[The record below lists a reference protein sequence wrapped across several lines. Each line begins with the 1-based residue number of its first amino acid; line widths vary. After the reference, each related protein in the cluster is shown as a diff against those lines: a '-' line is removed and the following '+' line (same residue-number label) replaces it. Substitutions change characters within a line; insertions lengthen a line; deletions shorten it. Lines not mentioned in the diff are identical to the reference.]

1 MFPRGAWEQGTQRE
15 DHGLQAAPLYVTPL
29 TRTIPPN
36 SKGTCSI
43 ISLGCPKNLVDS
55 ERMLGL
61 LQLEGY
67 QMVTEPEGADFV
79 IVNTCGFL
87 QAARQESLD
96 AIREMV
102 QLKQKGL
109 VGGVIVAGCLA
120 ERNKKA
126 LLEACP
132 GVDQVV
138 GLFAR
143 DEIGQ
148 AADRLAG
155 GGAEQ
160 RTIFRPAPVAPLV
173 DSDRLRL
180 TPRHVAYLKVS
191 EGCSRL
197 CTFCSIP
204 LIRGKH
210 LSKPIDQVVAEAE
223 QLVADGAREL
233 VLVAQDTTSYGIDL
247 GGEPRLAP
255 LLKRLVDTPGLDWIR
270 LMYLYPMHF
279 TDELFEVLSSAPKIL
294 PYLDLPLQHI
304 NDKILRRMNR
314 RVDRAETERLLD
326 QLRERIE
333 GLVLRTTLITG
344 FPGET
349 EGQFAELVDFVGQRR
364 FERLGVFAYSREPDT
379 PAARLPGQ
387 VAPKVARA
395 RRDRLMAAQQ
405 EIAFAWGESQVGRT
419 LAVLIDRCIPGEQDA
434 YVGRSYADAP
444 EVDGVVYVTG
454 SGLAPGQIV
463 PCEIVAA
470 RGYDL
475 VAVATGGALCRSAP
489 SESGHAVRSACGGC
503 GGRPSICPTS

>member
-1 MFPRGAWEQGTQRE
+1 MIGLACRSE
-15 DHGLQAAPLYVTPL
+15 DSPLAQTN
-29 TRTIPPN
+29 PPN
-36 SKGTCSI
+36 TKGTYSI

-67 QMVTEPEGADFV
+67 QMVPESEGADFV

-96 AIREMV
+96 TIREMV
-102 QLKQKGL
+102 RLKKRGL
-109 VGGVIVAGCLA
+109 VRGVIVAGCLA
-120 ERNKKA
+120 ERNRES
-126 LLEACP
+126 LLEECP

-138 GLFAR
+138 GLFGR
-143 DEIGQ
+143 DEICR
-148 AADRLAG
+148 AAERVVG
-155 GGAEQ
+155 GVTEQ
-160 RTIFRPAPVAPLV
+160 RTIFRPAPVAALV
-173 DSDRLRL
+173 DRDRLRL
-180 TPRHVAYLKVS
+180 TPRHVAYLKIS

-204 LIRGKH
+204 KIRGKH
-210 LSKPIDQVVAEAE
+210 VSKPLDQVVEEAE

-233 VLVAQDTTSYGIDL
+233 VLVAQDTTSYGADL
-247 GGEPRLAP
+247 EGAPRLAA
-255 LLKRLVDTPGLDWIR
+255 LVKRLIDIHGLEWVR

-279 TDELFEVLSSAPKIL
+279 TDELFEVLSCAPKLL

-314 RVDRAETERLLD
+314 RVGRAETERLVD
-326 QLRERIE
+326 QLRHRIE
-333 GLVLRTTLITG
+333 GLVLRTTMITG

-349 EGQFAELVDFVGQRR
+349 EGQFEELLDFVRQRR

-379 PAARLPGQ
+379 PAARLPEQ

-405 EIAFAWGESQVGRT
+405 EIAFAWSESQIGRP
-419 LAVLIDRCIPGEQDA
+419 LEVLIDRCMPGQQDA

-454 SGLAPGQIV
+454 GDLAPGQIV
-463 PCEIVAA
+463 PCEVVAA

-475 VAVATGGALCRSAP
+475 VAVATGDPR
-489 SESGHAVRSACGGC
+489 
-503 GGRPSICPTS
+503 

>member
-1 MFPRGAWEQGTQRE
+1 
-15 DHGLQAAPLYVTPL
+15 
-29 TRTIPPN
+29 
-36 SKGTCSI
+36 
-43 ISLGCPKNLVDS
+43 
-55 ERMLGL
+55 MLGL
-61 LQLEGY
+61 LELEGY
-67 QMVTEPEGADFV
+67 KMVREPEGADFV

-87 QAARQESLD
+87 RAARQESLD

-102 QLKQKGL
+102 RLKEGGL
-109 VGGVIVAGCLA
+109 VRGVIVAGCLA
-120 ERNKKA
+120 ERNRET
-126 LLEACP
+126 LLEDCP

-143 DEIGQ
+143 DEIAR
-148 AADRLAG
+148 AAERLMG
-155 GGAEQ
+155 GVAEQ
-160 RTIFRPAPVAPLV
+160 RTIFGPPAMAPLV
-173 DSDRLRL
+173 DRDRLRL

-204 LIRGKH
+204 RIRGKH
-210 LSKPIDQVVAEAE
+210 VSKPMDQVVAEAE

-247 GGEPRLAP
+247 EGQPRLAP
-255 LLKRLVDTPGLDWIR
+255 LLKRLIDIRGLEWVR

-304 NDKILRRMNR
+304 NDKILRQMNR
-314 RVDRAETERLLD
+314 RVGRAETERLLD
-326 QLRERIE
+326 QLRQRIE
-333 GLVLRTTLITG
+333 GLVLRTTMITG

-349 EGQFAELVDFVGQRR
+349 EGQFGELLDFVRQRR

-387 VAPKVARA
+387 VAPRVARA

-405 EIAFAWGESQVGRT
+405 QIAFAWGESQVGRT
-419 LAVLIDRCIPGEQDA
+419 LEVLIDRCIPHEQDA

-454 SGLAPGQIV
+454 RDLAPGCIV
-463 PCEIVAA
+463 RCEVVAA
-470 RGYDL
+470 REYDL
-475 VAVATGGALCRSAP
+475 VAVATGEPR
-489 SESGHAVRSACGGC
+489 
-503 GGRPSICPTS
+503 

>member
-1 MFPRGAWEQGTQRE
+1 MIGLACRSE
-15 DHGLQAAPLYVTPL
+15 DSPLAQTN
-29 TRTIPPN
+29 PPN
-36 SKGTCSI
+36 TKGTYSI

-67 QMVTEPEGADFV
+67 QMVPESEGADFV

-96 AIREMV
+96 TIREMV
-102 QLKQKGL
+102 RLKKRGL
-109 VGGVIVAGCLA
+109 VRGVIVAGCLA
-120 ERNKKA
+120 ERNRES
-126 LLEACP
+126 LLEECP

-138 GLFAR
+138 GLFGR
-143 DEIGQ
+143 DEICR
-148 AADRLAG
+148 AAERVVG
-155 GGAEQ
+155 GVTEQ
-160 RTIFRPAPVAPLV
+160 RTIFRPAPVAALV
-173 DSDRLRL
+173 DRDRLRL
-180 TPRHVAYLKVS
+180 TPRHVAYLKIS

-204 LIRGKH
+204 KIRGKH
-210 LSKPIDQVVAEAE
+210 VSKPLDQVVEEAE

-233 VLVAQDTTSYGIDL
+233 VLVAQDTTSYGADL
-247 GGEPRLAP
+247 EGAPRLAA
-255 LLKRLVDTPGLDWIR
+255 LVKRLIDISGLEWVR

-279 TDELFEVLSSAPKIL
+279 TDELLEVLSCASKVL

-314 RVDRAETERLLD
+314 RVGRAETERLVD
-326 QLRERIE
+326 QLRQRIE
-333 GLVLRTTLITG
+333 GLVLRTTMITG

-349 EGQFAELVDFVGQRR
+349 EGQFEELLDFVRQRR

-379 PAARLPGQ
+379 PAARLPEQ

-405 EIAFAWGESQVGRT
+405 EIAFAWSESQIGRP
-419 LAVLIDRCIPGEQDA
+419 LEVLIDRCMPGQQDA

-454 SGLAPGQIV
+454 GDLAPGQIV
-463 PCEIVAA
+463 PCEVVAA

-475 VAVATGGALCRSAP
+475 VAVATGDPR
-489 SESGHAVRSACGGC
+489 
-503 GGRPSICPTS
+503 